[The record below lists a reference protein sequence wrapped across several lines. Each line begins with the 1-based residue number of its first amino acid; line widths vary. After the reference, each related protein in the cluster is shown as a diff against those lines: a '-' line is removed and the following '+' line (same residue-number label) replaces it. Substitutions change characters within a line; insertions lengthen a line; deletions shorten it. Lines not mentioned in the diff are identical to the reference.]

1 MARGRSRGRP
11 KNSTLSALSIEDDP
25 FGFLSSTLEQSVKN
39 PNIYSYKPHNKQ
51 LAFHESTAK
60 VRLFIG
66 GNRSGKT
73 HGAVAEDIYWLRG
86 NHPYRPIP
94 DKQITGRVIGVDF
107 INGVEKI
114 IIPKFKQ
121 LLPPSLLINGS
132 WEDSWSKQLRTL
144 NLSNGNSVEFMSYD
158 QDVDKF
164 AGTSRDF
171 IHFDEEPPQSIFNEN
186 RARLVDVN
194 GDAWL
199 SMTPLDGFTWT
210 YEDLYLKGLDPDET
224 AYFVVEVNTH
234 ENTAVPPEALQLF
247 LDSLPEEEKLAR
259 EKGQYMS
266 VGGKIYKEFDP
277 VKHVVPYDLEKI
289 KNLIR
294 QGWSLYESVDHGWNN
309 PTAWEFAIVS
319 PKNMPLEIIVIDEHY
334 RSEMTIDVH
343 ATEVFRKR
351 GLYGLPYVTT
361 GDPAMKQS
369 SAINGISIID
379 EYARHGIY
387 IGVEGVP
394 KGPGSVGVGVEKL
407 NKLLK
412 PNPLLGGRPTL
423 TIMDSCPNLVK
434 QMGML
439 RWKTFEGKA
448 KDKNNKTEE
457 IQKKDDHAPDSLR
470 YMVTVMPELQTETDN
485 RPDRVNGF
493 LKTNDPWEGKN
504 VDRNLI
510 PKSGHLNSDGSYF
523 AVPTVDAEEWNWS

>member
-1 MARGRSRGRP
+1 MARSRGRP
-11 KNSTLSALSIEDDP
+11 TKASTELESDP
-25 FGFLSSTLEQSVKN
+25 LGFLTDMLDHTIKN
-39 PNIYSYKPHNKQ
+39 PNIHSYKPHNKQ
-51 LAFHESTAK
+51 LAFHGSEAK

-86 NHPYRPIP
+86 NHPYRAIP
-94 DKQITGRVIGVDF
+94 DKQINGRVVGVDF

-114 IIPKFKQ
+114 ILPKFKQ
-121 LLPPSLLINGS
+121 LLPPSLLINGA
-132 WEDSWSKQLRTL
+132 WEDSWSKQFRTL
-144 NLSNGNSVEFMSYD
+144 TLSNGNTVEFMSYD

-171 IHFDEEPPQSIFNEN
+171 IHFDEEPPQAIFNEC
-186 RARLVDVN
+186 RARVVDVN
-194 GDAWL
+194 GDVWL

-210 YEDLYLKGLDPDET
+210 YEDLYLKGLDDDEIN
-224 AYFVVEVNTH
+224 YFVTEVNTH
-234 ENTAVPPEALQLF
+234 ENTAIPKEALQIY
-247 LDSLPEEEKLAR
+247 LDSLPEEEKKAR

-266 VGGKIYKEFDP
+266 VGGKIYKEFQP
-277 VKHVVPYDLEKI
+277 AVHVEPYNLSKI
-289 KNLIR
+289 QSLLK

-319 PKNMPLEIIVIDEHY
+319 PRNLPLEIIIIDEHY
-334 RSEMTIDVH
+334 RSEMTIDIH
-343 ATEVFRKR
+343 AQEVFKKR
-351 GLYGLPYVTT
+351 SLYGMPFVTT
-361 GDPAMKQS
+361 GDPAMKQT
-369 SAINGISIID
+369 SAINGISVID
-379 EYARHGIY
+379 EYARNGIY

-394 KGPGSVGVGVEKL
+394 KGPGSVGIGVEKL

-412 PNPLLGGRPTL
+412 PNHLLGGKPTL

-439 RWKTFEGKA
+439 RWKSFEGKA

-470 YMVTVMPELQTETDN
+470 YMVTVMPELQGDSVQRPET
-485 RPDRVNGF
+485 PNGF
-493 LKTNDPWEGKN
+493 VKTNDPWEGKN
-504 VDRNLI
+504 IDHNLV
-510 PKSGHLNSDGSYF
+510 KKRDNGLNGDGSYF
-523 AVPTVDAEEWNWS
+523 TVPSMESDWNWA

>member
-1 MARGRSRGRP
+1 MARGRGRP
-11 KNSTLSALSIEDDP
+11 TRVSKEAEDDP
-25 FGFLSSTLEQSVKN
+25 LAFLTQTLEHSIAN
-39 PNIYSYKPHNKQ
+39 PNIHSYRPHKKQ
-51 LAFHESTAK
+51 LAFHSSDAK

-86 NHPYRPIP
+86 SHPYRPIP
-94 DKQITGRVIGVDF
+94 DKQIHGRVVGVDF
-107 INGVEKI
+107 LNGVEKI
-114 IIPKFKQ
+114 ILPKFKQ

-132 WEDSWSKQLRTL
+132 WEDSWTKSLRTL
-144 NLSNGNSVEFMSYD
+144 TLSNGNTVEFMSYD

-210 YEDLYLKGLDPDET
+210 YEDLYLKGLDPDEKN
-224 AYFVVEVNTH
+224 YFVCEVSTH
-234 ENTAVPPEALQLF
+234 ENSAIPPEALQMF
-247 LDSLPEEEKLAR
+247 LDSLPEEEKKAR
-259 EKGQYMS
+259 ESGQYMS
-266 VGGKIYKEFDP
+266 VGGKIYKEFTP
-277 VKHVVPYDLEKI
+277 KTHVEPYDLSKI
-289 KNLIR
+289 KNLIQ

-319 PKNMPLEIIVIDEHY
+319 PKHMPLEIIVIDEHY

-343 ATEVFRKR
+343 AMEVMKKR
-351 GLYGLPYVTT
+351 SLYGFPFVTT
-361 GDPAMKQS
+361 GDPAMKQT
-369 SAINGISIID
+369 SAINGISVID
-379 EYARHGIY
+379 EYARNGIY

-394 KGPGSVGVGVEKL
+394 KGPGSVGIGVEKL

-412 PNPLLGGRPTL
+412 PNPLLGGKPTL
-423 TIMDSCPNLVK
+423 TIMDSCTNLIK

-439 RWKTFEGKA
+439 RWKTYEGKA
-448 KDKNNKTEE
+448 KDRNNKTEE

-470 YMVTVMPELQTETDN
+470 YMVTVMPELQGEADDK
-485 RPDRVNGF
+485 RPDTPGGF
-493 LKTNDPWEGKN
+493 IKTNDPWEGKN
-504 VDRNLI
+504 VDRNLL
-510 PKSGHLNSDGSYF
+510 KKNTDLNSDGSYF
-523 AVPTVDAEEWNWS
+523 TVPSMESDWNWA